1 MKKYLISSMV
11 AVSIF
16 TATSLSAKVY
26 ATVDGK
32 DVTDQDIAGILSVV
46 PGADFKTLP
55 EAQKK
60 QIVNQAVDKYLLAK
74 KALKSGVDK
83 DPKYKETLEKVKG
96 ELALELWMK
105 KEFDSVKVSEKDMKA
120 FYDKNDKMFNQP
132 EMAKAKHILVKDEK
146 EAKAIIGELKKAK
159 NLKETFVKLAAE
171 KSTGP
176 SGKNGGEL
184 GWFDRKRMV
193 PEFSDA
199 TFKLKKGDF
208 TKTPVKT
215 QFGYHIILLEDKKP
229 AQKVAFEKAKARI
242 EQSLKVEKFQ
252 EKMKKTS
259 KDLRSKADISIKSF

>member
-1 MKKYLISSMV
+1 MKKYLIGSMV

-16 TATSLSAKVY
+16 AATNLSAKVY
-26 ATVDGK
+26 ATVNGAK
-32 DVTDQDIAGILSVV
+32 VTDQDIASILSVV
-46 PGADFKTLP
+46 PGANFKSLP
-55 EAQKK
+55 DEQKRK
-60 QIVNQAVDKYLLAK
+60 IVDQAIDKHLLAQQ
-74 KALKSGVDK
+74 ALKSGVDK
-83 DPKYKETLEKVKG
+83 DPKYQEALKKVKG
-96 ELALELWMK
+96 ELALEIWMK
-105 KEFDSVKVSEKDMKA
+105 KEFDSVKVSDKDMKA
-120 FYDKNDKMFNQP
+120 FYKKNDKMFNQP

-146 EAKAIIGELKKAK
+146 EAKDIISQLKKAK
-159 NLKETFVKLAAE
+159 NVKETFIKLAAE

-193 PEFSDA
+193 PAFSDA
-199 TFKLKKGDF
+199 TFKLKNGEF

-215 QFGYHIILLEDKKP
+215 QFGYHVILLEDKKP

-259 KDLRSKADISIKSF
+259 KDLRSKADVDIKSF